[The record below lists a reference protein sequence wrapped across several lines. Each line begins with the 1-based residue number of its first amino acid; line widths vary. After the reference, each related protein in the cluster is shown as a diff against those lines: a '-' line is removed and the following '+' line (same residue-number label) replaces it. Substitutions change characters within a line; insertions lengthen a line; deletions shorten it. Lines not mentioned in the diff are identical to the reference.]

1 MPLLSG
7 FALGVMS
14 VLILIIAR
22 DFGRL
27 TVAKIFIATIF
38 AGACFL
44 IDKHLPE
51 QWRPYAADI
60 YTTVPALF
68 WLLCQQAFAHRPKI
82 LSISGII
89 ALYTFVAPALAR
101 LFGINDQHLS
111 EFVLIAWTLPT
122 YCEYIIIFL
131 GLWTVIENWAD
142 DLVESRR
149 KLRGA
154 VLIGVG
160 VGVLLVVVPSN
171 TGIARSWLPYLSI
184 STITLICSYF
194 LLQGQ
199 TGVLF
204 GLYPNPTNTPDN
216 IKVKVEPEKSVDPEF
231 HALTQSLHRIMQE
244 GFYRTEHLTLRA
256 LALKLEL
263 PEYKTRALIN
273 QTLGYRNFNDYINQ
287 LRIEDAAQRLLDD
300 LDTPILNI
308 SLDVGYR
315 TLSSFNRAFKDIKQ
329 VSPSEYRQN
338 MANKTD

>member
-51 QWRPYAADI
+51 QWRPFAADI

-82 LSISGII
+82 LSISGMI
-89 ALYTFVAPALAR
+89 ALYTFIAPAFGR
-101 LFGINDQHLS
+101 LFGVSAEHLS

-122 YCEYIIIFL
+122 YCEYIIICL

-142 DLVESRR
+142 DLIESRR

-160 VGVLLVVVPSN
+160 IGVLLVVVPSN

-199 TGVLF
+199 SGVLF
-204 GLYPNPTNTPDN
+204 GLYQNPTNKTDN
-216 IKVKVEPEKSVDPEF
+216 IDQPSQPAKSDVPEF
-231 HALTQSLHRIMQE
+231 HDLTQSLHQIMQQ
-244 GFYRTEHLTLRA
+244 GFYRTEHLTLKA
-256 LALKLEL
+256 LALKLDL

-287 LRIEDAAQRLLDD
+287 LRIEEAAQLLLND
-300 LDTPILNI
+300 LDTPVLNI

-315 TLSSFNRAFKDIKQ
+315 TLSSFNRAFKEIKQ
-329 VSPSEYRQN
+329 MSPSEYRQH
-338 MANKTD
+338 MTATAD